1 MITTILLLA
10 TLGATAY
17 YFLSTKDQA
26 WFRGEED
33 RWGNS
38 NDKFNVVWLIKG
50 ILVFVVGIILTSI
63 QPFAVERVDAGHVG
77 IKVNLTGN
85 SRGVSKYEYKTGW
98 VVYNTWT
105 ENMYEFP
112 TFQQHIEFDQQQVI
126 TKGGFPADIKP
137 SFNYSLKAN
146 AVGDMFQ
153 NLRLPIKDV
162 EQGWLK
168 NAIVGAVNDVANTWE
183 VDSIFGHRQGFEAAI
198 VAECNLRLS
207 KWFAVSQMRSNI
219 IPPEALQEAIVA
231 KTRSVQQAEASIQQ
245 ALAAEADGKRKVA
258 IARADSAETIINAAA
273 KAKAM
278 ELTQQKLTPLFVEY
292 KKIEKWDG
300 ALPTTMAGGA
310 GTFLNIK

>member
-10 TLGATAY
+10 TLVATGF
-17 YFLSTKDQA
+17 YFLSTKDNA
-26 WFRGEED
+26 WIKGETD

-38 NDKFNVVWLIKG
+38 DDKFNAVWLIKG
-50 ILVFVVGIILTSI
+50 ILIFATGIILTSI
-63 QPFAVERVDAGHVG
+63 QPFAIERVDAGHVG

-98 VVYNTWT
+98 VLYNTWT

-183 VDSIFGHRQGFEAAI
+183 VDSIFGHRTGFEAAI

-207 KWFAVSQMRSNI
+207 KWFSVSQMRSNI

-258 IARADSAETIINAAA
+258 IARADSAETIINASA
-273 KAKAM
+273 KARAM

-300 ALPTTMAGGA
+300 QLPSTVAGGA
-310 GTFLNIK
+310 GTLINLK